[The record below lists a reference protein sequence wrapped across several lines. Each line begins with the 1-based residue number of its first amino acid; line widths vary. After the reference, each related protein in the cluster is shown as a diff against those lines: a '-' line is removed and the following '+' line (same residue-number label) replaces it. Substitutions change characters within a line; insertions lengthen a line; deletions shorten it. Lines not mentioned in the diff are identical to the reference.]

1 MTRLCP
7 DINVFL
13 VIFLQFLYL
22 TVRLSSLTTWNFFSH
37 SSDVSLQGIQC
48 WHHECCLFSQ
58 ATLCL
63 VYCAFDMGVLCLPH
77 TLQLTTQM
85 VVSLFRA
92 VNKGQ

>member
-1 MTRLCP
+1 MTLLCP
-7 DINVFL
+7 DMNVL
-13 VIFLQFLYL
+13 IAIFLQFLYL
-22 TVRLSSLTTWNFFSH
+22 TVGLSSLTTWNFFSH
-37 SSDVSLQGIQC
+37 SSDVILHGIQC

-85 VVSLFRA
+85 VESLFRA